1 MASIV
6 RPEPASGS
14 AQAAS
19 DGATV
24 SSASFSGKVLVA
36 GDDAALTAGDVAAAG
51 GTPASSIAFSGKVL
65 VARDAALTAGDVAA
79 GGDTIV
85 AVGGATSATA
95 GGGDAAAALALNG
108 LAAFR
113 GRLR

>member
-24 SSASFSGKVLVA
+24 SSAFSGKTLVA
-36 GDDAALTAGDVAAAG
+36 GDDAALTVGDVAAARG
-51 GTPASSIAFSGKVL
+51 APASSIAFSGKVL

-79 GGDTIV
+79 GGDTVV